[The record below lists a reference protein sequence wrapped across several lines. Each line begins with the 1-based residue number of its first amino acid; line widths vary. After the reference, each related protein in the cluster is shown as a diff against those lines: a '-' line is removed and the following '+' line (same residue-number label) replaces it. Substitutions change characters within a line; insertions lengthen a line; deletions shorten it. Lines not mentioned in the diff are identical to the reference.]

1 MTTIIYA
8 YIIGSS
14 IVLLL
19 LLFLM
24 FQMQGSVSD
33 MKERLG
39 YMRDKWAQTEARTKK
54 IEKAADWFL
63 ERRGFKLDFSN
74 ITWDWFVVPEHKG
87 HEVDECWRKIQ
98 MHREEIVYALYEAN
112 KRALED
118 HENDK
123 SKKRKKKKS

>member
-1 MTTIIYA
+1 MPTLIYA

-19 LLFLM
+19 LLFLV

-33 MKERLG
+33 MRERLG

-54 IEKAADWFL
+54 IEKGLDWFL
-63 ERRGFKLDFSN
+63 SRHGLKLEFSN
-74 ITWDWFVVPEHKG
+74 VSWDWLITPISKG
-87 HEVDECWRKIQ
+87 HELDDCWKQIYR
-98 MHREEIVYALYEAN
+98 HREEIVYALYEAN

-118 HENDK
+118 HDK
-123 SKKRKKKKS
+123 DKNKKGKKK

>member
-1 MTTIIYA
+1 MTTLIYA
-8 YIIGSS
+8 YITVSLIGLT
-14 IVLLL
+14 LLL
-19 LLFLM
+19 IILFKTHC
-24 FQMQGSVSD
+24 SVSD

-74 ITWDWFVVPEHKG
+74 ITWDWFVVPMHKG
-87 HEVDECWRKIQ
+87 HELDECWRQIQ
-98 MHREEIVYALYEAN
+98 IHREEIVYALYEAN

-118 HENDK
+118 HEK
-123 SKKRKKKKS
+123 EKKNKGKKKN